1 MNRTMEIVTATER
14 RAALLLLAVLLI
26 SLPVAN
32 ASAQPLD
39 AQALCFDIIS
49 PRDAARLN
57 GSILLDRCTGQ
68 TWLLSRSGKRGGM
81 VGYHWT
87 MLAAEGDLIKK
98 PLARPEPSMPA
109 PVRPNTGKCFSFQGR
124 QFCE

>member
-1 MNRTMEIVTATER
+1 MEIVTGTER

-26 SLPVAN
+26 SLPAAN

-49 PRDAARLN
+49 PRDAAELD

-68 TWLLSRSGKRGGM
+68 TWLLSG
-81 VGYHWT
+81 VEN
-87 MLAAEGDLIKK
+87 AAVSSAIAGQCLQ
-98 PLARPEPSMPA
+98 LRAA
-109 PVRPNTGKCFSFQGR
+109 T
-124 QFCE
+124 